1 MKLMVPPQ
9 IKASMVPH
17 EYNLQNLKLYMNTGN
32 QKADLSTSSIEMFF
46 VLNVTPLFNDNLVC
60 IDSWFSFSIN
70 LL

>member
-32 QKADLSTSSIEMFF
+32 QKADLSTTSIEMFF
-46 VLNVTPLFNDNLVC
+46 VLNNAPLFN
-60 IDSWFSFSIN
+60 
-70 LL
+70 